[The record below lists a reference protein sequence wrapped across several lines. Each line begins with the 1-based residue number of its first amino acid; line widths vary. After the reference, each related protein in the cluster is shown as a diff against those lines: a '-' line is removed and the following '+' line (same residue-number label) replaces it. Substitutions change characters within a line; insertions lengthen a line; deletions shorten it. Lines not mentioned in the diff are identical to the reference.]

1 MDQICFAACT
11 LSCGKFDIINCIYY
25 FESDIAFWNLPG
37 PDNYA
42 LQYADGVQTYIT
54 ESNRL
59 DIKNGCILRLTKA
72 PGRCAEDLY
81 KGIQSSDSGV
91 RCDSLKELASVSTDV
106 TFAQEFIS
114 RDGHLLL
121 VKIVEDSNESNA
133 IMTHTLTGFMELM
146 DHGIVSWENLSCVFI
161 KKVRSVSVVLSES
174 FSLTVVT
181 LSLTLLP
188 SVLHSFQIASF
199 VNAKSTD
206 VSMQQVSLDILESM
220 VLSSH
225 SLFLQV
231 KQEVTME
238 RLIAHL
244 QVTNPQIQTKAM
256 ALLMALL
263 QTAGDSDRQDMFA
276 FLNKKNLRQYIYKNI
291 IHSSGSVQDKMAHYL
306 YVLQSVTL
314 NQTGASHE
322 DASGQ
327 LQPDVLHGLR
337 QAAFETESE
346 NSLSHE
352 RRRSLCAKEFKKLG
366 FSNNSN
372 PGQDLVRTPPG
383 LLALDTMFYFA
394 SRYPDAYSRFVLEN
408 SSRED
413 KHECPFA
420 RSSIQLTLVL
430 CEILRIGEPPSETR
444 SDYHPIFFS
453 QDRLME
459 ELFCVCIQL
468 LNKTWKEM
476 RATQEDFDKVM
487 QVVREQITRTL
498 SSKPTSLELF
508 KNKVNA
514 LNYSEILK
522 LRQTERLHQ
531 EETLAPPYCEELKE
545 RLKPEL
551 LELIRQQRL
560 NRLCQ
565 GTMFR
570 KISNRR
576 RQDKLWYCR
585 LSPNHKMLHYGDV
598 EEDTDN
604 PPIETLQEKIPVADI
619 KGLLTGK
626 DCPHMKENKGKQNK
640 FCLWTDGLS
649 VLLGR
654 EMSSESMRSELEIL
668 LSMEIKLRL
677 LDLENVPIPDYGHSS
692 AAGGTETC
700 RSKAGEVEV
709 LQPVEVRCSLSHSAV
724 ADARAVAQGQAGE
737 AAAVPGHR
745 GQAGVRDLRQHGERK
760 AAQVW
765 VTQHLR
771 RGETVLSPAFLH
783 QTKTFGSPPPP
794 TWVMLLSVS
803 LGQAE
808 RSSSCSLFRANRDA
822 PACCLNCCRSFCV
835 TSLGFSSKGKRGGLK
850 KPMLP
855 KVRQTPICD
864 FFTQAQP
871 QNHQPLQLTEGIPQ
885 KLCERENCKILK
897 TETTLF
903 VQLLRL
909 SVSSCARAVV
919 HPVRPFTISVPLT
932 CRHSDRSRLLREDTD
947 ITGQRELCQCLQAL
961 SYGLHR
967 PAGQLRAGTDVQPL
981 EARLR
986 KAPDMKRLSRPLRS
1000 SLRREV
1006 RRGRRLSREA
1016 SVILLPGRAK
1026 LSSLEPKHKPT

>member
-1 MDQICFAACT
+1 MPTFVSFLWIQ
-11 LSCGKFDIINCIYY
+11 
-25 FESDIAFWNLPG
+25 
-37 PDNYA
+37 
-42 LQYADGVQTYIT
+42 
-54 ESNRL
+54 
-59 DIKNGCILRLTKA
+59 
-72 PGRCAEDLY
+72 GRCAEDLY
-81 KGIQSSDSGV
+81 KGIQSSDAGV
-91 RCDSLKELASVSTDV
+91 LCDSLKELAGVSKDV

-114 RDGHLLL
+114 RDGYLLL
-121 VKIVEDSNESNA
+121 VKIVEDSNDNL
-133 IMTHTLTGFMELM
+133 IMMHTLTAFMQLM
-146 DHGIVSWENLSCVFI
+146 DHGIVSWENLSSVFI
-161 KKVRSVSVVLSES
+161 KK
-174 FSLTVVT
+174 
-181 LSLTLLP
+181 
-188 SVLHSFQIASF
+188 IANF
-199 VNAKSTD
+199 VNAKATD
-206 VSMQQVSLDILESM
+206 ESIQQVSLDILENM

-231 KQEVTME
+231 KLEVTME

-244 QVTNPQIQTKAM
+244 QP
-256 ALLMALL
+256 LMVYRPPMLETCL
-263 QTAGDSDRQDMFA
+263 CTPVQHLVSVFQEMFV

-291 IHSSGSVQDKMAHYL
+291 ILSSGLVQDEMAHYL

-314 NQTGASHE
+314 NSLEVRMRMPLDCYSQE
-322 DASGQ
+322 QRDI
-327 LQPDVLHGLR
+327 LHALR
-337 QAAFETESE
+337 QAAFETDSE

-383 LLALDTMFYFA
+383 LLALDTMHYFA

-430 CEILRIGEPPSETR
+430 CEILRIGEPTSETG

-453 QDRLME
+453 QDKLLE

-514 LNYSEILK
+514 LNYGEILK

-531 EETLAPPYCEELKE
+531 EETLAPPVLELKE

-570 KISNRR
+570 KVSSRR

-585 LSPNHKMLHYGDV
+585 LSPNHKMLHFGDI
-598 EEDTDN
+598 EEDAEN
-604 PPIETLQEKIPVADI
+604 PPIETLQDKIPVSDI

-640 FCLWTDGLS
+640 VLDLAFSITYDVEEYSLNFVAPSRTDFCLWTDGLS

-677 LDLENVPIPDYGHSS
+677 LDLENISIPDN
-692 AAGGTETC
+692 A
-700 RSKAGEVEV
+700 
-709 LQPVEVRCSLSHSAV
+709 
-724 ADARAVAQGQAGE
+724 
-737 AAAVPGHR
+737 
-745 GQAGVRDLRQHGERK
+745 
-760 AAQVW
+760 
-765 VTQHLR
+765 
-771 RGETVLSPAFLH
+771 PAIP
-783 QTKTFGSPPPP
+783 KPP
-794 TWVMLLSVS
+794 T
-803 LGQAE
+803 
-808 RSSSCSLFRANRDA
+808 NY
-822 PACCLNCCRSFCV
+822 NFCYD
-835 TSLGFSSKGKRGGLK
+835 FSHNE
-850 KPMLP
+850 
-855 KVRQTPICD
+855 Q
-864 FFTQAQP
+864 
-871 QNHQPLQLTEGIPQ
+871 
-885 KLCERENCKILK
+885 
-897 TETTLF
+897 
-903 VQLLRL
+903 
-909 SVSSCARAVV
+909 
-919 HPVRPFTISVPLT
+919 
-932 CRHSDRSRLLREDTD
+932 
-947 ITGQRELCQCLQAL
+947 
-961 SYGLHR
+961 
-967 PAGQLRAGTDVQPL
+967 
-981 EARLR
+981 
-986 KAPDMKRLSRPLRS
+986 
-1000 SLRREV
+1000 
-1006 RRGRRLSREA
+1006 
-1016 SVILLPGRAK
+1016 
-1026 LSSLEPKHKPT
+1026 

>member
-1 MDQICFAACT
+1 M
-11 LSCGKFDIINCIYY
+11 
-25 FESDIAFWNLPG
+25 
-37 PDNYA
+37 
-42 LQYADGVQTYIT
+42 YIT

-72 PGRCAEDLY
+72 PGRCAEDLF
-81 KGIQSSDSGV
+81 KGIQSSDAGV
-91 RCDSLKELASVSTDV
+91 RCDSLKELATVSTDV

-121 VKIVEDSNESNA
+121 VKIVEDSNELVFSVCFNV

-146 DHGIVSWENLSCVFI
+146 DHGIVSWENLSSVFI
-161 KKVRSVSVVLSES
+161 KK
-174 FSLTVVT
+174 
-181 LSLTLLP
+181 
-188 SVLHSFQIASF
+188 IAGF

-206 VSMQQVSLDILESM
+206 ASIQQVCLDILESM

-225 SLFLQV
+225 SLFLHV
-231 KQEVTME
+231 KQEITME

-244 QVTNPQIQTKAM
+244 QVTNQQIQTKAM

-263 QTAGDSDRQDMFA
+263 QTAGDSDRKVPLLLFKPFMH
-276 FLNKKNLRQYIYKNI
+276 FLFSKLNI
-291 IHSSGSVQDKMAHYL
+291 IHSSGSVQDEMAHYL

-314 NQTGASHE
+314 N
-322 DASGQ
+322 
-327 LQPDVLHGLR
+327 LQEPRMRTPLDCCSQEQRDILHGLR

-352 RRRSLCAKEFKKLG
+352 RRRSLCAKEFRKLG

-372 PGQDLVRTPPG
+372 PGQDLSRTPPG
-383 LLALDTMFYFA
+383 LLALDTMYYFA
-394 SRYPDAYSRFVLEN
+394 TRYPDAYSRFVLEN

-420 RSSIQLTLVL
+420 RSSIQLTLIL
-430 CEILRIGEPPSETR
+430 CEILRIGEPPSETG

-531 EETLAPPYCEELKE
+531 EETLAPPVLELKE

-570 KISNRR
+570 KISSRR

-598 EEDTDN
+598 EEDMEN

-640 FCLWTDGLS
+640 EVLDLAFSITYDVEEYSLNFIAPSRTDFCLWTDGLS

-677 LDLENVPIPDYGHSS
+677 LDLENVPIPDNAPVVPKPPSNFNFCYDFSQ
-692 AAGGTETC
+692 TE
-700 RSKAGEVEV
+700 
-709 LQPVEVRCSLSHSAV
+709 Q
-724 ADARAVAQGQAGE
+724 
-737 AAAVPGHR
+737 
-745 GQAGVRDLRQHGERK
+745 
-760 AAQVW
+760 
-765 VTQHLR
+765 
-771 RGETVLSPAFLH
+771 
-783 QTKTFGSPPPP
+783 
-794 TWVMLLSVS
+794 
-803 LGQAE
+803 
-808 RSSSCSLFRANRDA
+808 
-822 PACCLNCCRSFCV
+822 
-835 TSLGFSSKGKRGGLK
+835 
-850 KPMLP
+850 
-855 KVRQTPICD
+855 
-864 FFTQAQP
+864 
-871 QNHQPLQLTEGIPQ
+871 
-885 KLCERENCKILK
+885 
-897 TETTLF
+897 
-903 VQLLRL
+903 
-909 SVSSCARAVV
+909 
-919 HPVRPFTISVPLT
+919 
-932 CRHSDRSRLLREDTD
+932 
-947 ITGQRELCQCLQAL
+947 
-961 SYGLHR
+961 
-967 PAGQLRAGTDVQPL
+967 
-981 EARLR
+981 
-986 KAPDMKRLSRPLRS
+986 
-1000 SLRREV
+1000 
-1006 RRGRRLSREA
+1006 
-1016 SVILLPGRAK
+1016 
-1026 LSSLEPKHKPT
+1026 

>member
-1 MDQICFAACT
+1 MPQQKDIVKIAIQMPGAYPQLIQLDQKKP
-11 LSCGKFDIINCIYY
+11 LSAVIKEVCDG
-25 FESDIAFWNLPG
+25 WNLAG

-81 KGIQSSDSGV
+81 KGIESMGLGV
-91 RCDSLKELASVSTDV
+91 RCESLKQLASVSTDV

-121 VKIVEDSNESNA
+121 VKIVEDSKESTA
-133 IMTHTLTGFMELM
+133 IMTHTLTAFMELM
-146 DHGIVSWENLSCVFI
+146 AHGIVSWENLSSVFI
-161 KKVRSVSVVLSES
+161 EK
-174 FSLTVVT
+174 
-181 LSLTLLP
+181 
-188 SVLHSFQIASF
+188 IADF
-199 VNAKSTD
+199 VNGKSAD
-206 VSMQQVSLDILESM
+206 APIQQVCLDILENM
-220 VLSSH
+220 VLSSQ
-225 SLFLQV
+225 SLFLLV
-231 KQEVTME
+231 KQKITME
-238 RLIAHL
+238 KLIAHL
-244 QVTNPQIQTKAM
+244 QMTNQQIQTKAM

-263 QTAGDSDRQDMFA
+263 QTAGVADRQEMFA
-276 FLNKKNLRQYIYKNI
+276 YLNKKNLRQYIYKNI
-291 IHSSGSVQDKMAHYL
+291 IHSSGSVQDEMAHYL
-306 YVLQSVTL
+306 YVLQSVFL
-314 NQTGASHE
+314 NHLEPRMKTPLDCYSQE
-322 DASGQ
+322 QRDI
-327 LQPDVLHGLR
+327 LHNLR
-337 QAAFETESE
+337 QTAFETETE

-352 RRRSLCAKEFKKLG
+352 RRRSLCAKEFRKLG

-383 LLALDTMFYFA
+383 LLALDTMNYFA

-420 RSSIQLTLVL
+420 RSSIQLTLIL
-430 CEILRIGEPPSETR
+430 CEILRIGETPSETGF
-444 SDYHPIFFS
+444 DYHPIFFS
-453 QDRLME
+453 QDRLLE

-531 EETLAPPYCEELKE
+531 EETLAPPVLELKE

-570 KISNRR
+570 KISSRR

-598 EEDTDN
+598 EEDSET
-604 PPIETLQEKIPVADI
+604 PPIESLQEKIPVADI

-626 DCPHMKENKGKQNK
+626 DCPHMKDNKGKQNK
-640 FCLWTDGLS
+640 EVLDLAFSITYDVEECSLNFIAPSRTDFCLWTDGLS

-677 LDLENVPIPDYGHSS
+677 LDLANIPIPDS
-692 AAGGTETC
+692 APVVPKPPSNYNFCYDFSQTE
-700 RSKAGEVEV
+700 
-709 LQPVEVRCSLSHSAV
+709 Q
-724 ADARAVAQGQAGE
+724 
-737 AAAVPGHR
+737 
-745 GQAGVRDLRQHGERK
+745 
-760 AAQVW
+760 
-765 VTQHLR
+765 
-771 RGETVLSPAFLH
+771 
-783 QTKTFGSPPPP
+783 
-794 TWVMLLSVS
+794 
-803 LGQAE
+803 
-808 RSSSCSLFRANRDA
+808 
-822 PACCLNCCRSFCV
+822 
-835 TSLGFSSKGKRGGLK
+835 
-850 KPMLP
+850 
-855 KVRQTPICD
+855 
-864 FFTQAQP
+864 
-871 QNHQPLQLTEGIPQ
+871 
-885 KLCERENCKILK
+885 
-897 TETTLF
+897 
-903 VQLLRL
+903 
-909 SVSSCARAVV
+909 
-919 HPVRPFTISVPLT
+919 
-932 CRHSDRSRLLREDTD
+932 
-947 ITGQRELCQCLQAL
+947 
-961 SYGLHR
+961 
-967 PAGQLRAGTDVQPL
+967 
-981 EARLR
+981 
-986 KAPDMKRLSRPLRS
+986 
-1000 SLRREV
+1000 
-1006 RRGRRLSREA
+1006 
-1016 SVILLPGRAK
+1016 
-1026 LSSLEPKHKPT
+1026 

>member
-1 MDQICFAACT
+1 DCSAWC
-11 LSCGKFDIINCIYY
+11 
-25 FESDIAFWNLPG
+25 
-37 PDNYA
+37 
-42 LQYADGVQTYIT
+42 
-54 ESNRL
+54 
-59 DIKNGCILRLTKA
+59 
-72 PGRCAEDLY
+72 GRCAEDLF

-114 RDGHLLL
+114 RNGHLLL
-121 VKIVEDSNESNA
+121 VKIVEDSKDNV

-146 DHGIVSWENLSCVFI
+146 DHGIVSWENLSSVFI
-161 KKVRSVSVVLSES
+161 KKV
-174 FSLTVVT
+174 
-181 LSLTLLP
+181 P
-188 SVLHSFQIASF
+188 F
-199 VNAKSTD
+199 VNAKPTD
-206 VSMQQVSLDILESM
+206 ASIQQVSLDILESM
-220 VLSSH
+220 VLSSYG
-225 SLFLQV
+225 LFLQV

-244 QVTNPQIQTKAM
+244 QVTNQQIQTKAM

-276 FLNKKNLRQYIYKNI
+276 FLNKKHLRQYIYKNI
-291 IHSSGSVQDKMAHYL
+291 IHSSGSVQDEMAHYL

-314 NQTGASHE
+314 NHLEPRMRTSLDCYSQE
-322 DASGQ
+322 Q
-327 LQPDVLHGLR
+327 REILHGLR

-420 RSSIQLTLVL
+420 RSSIQLTLIL

-453 QDRLME
+453 QDRLLE
-459 ELFCVCIQL
+459 ELFCICIQL

-531 EETLAPPYCEELKE
+531 EETLAPPVLELKE

-565 GTMFR
+565 GTMFK
-570 KISNRR
+570 KISSRR

-604 PPIETLQEKIPVADI
+604 PPIETLQKKIPVADI

-626 DCPHMKENKGKQNK
+626 DCAHMKENKGKQNK
-640 FCLWTDGLS
+640 VKAFIIFYIRLRSYWERFFLHCYLPSFSLRQFCLWTDGLS

-677 LDLENVPIPDYGHSS
+677 LDLENVPIPDS
-692 AAGGTETC
+692 APTVPKPPSNYNFCYDFSQTE
-700 RSKAGEVEV
+700 
-709 LQPVEVRCSLSHSAV
+709 Q
-724 ADARAVAQGQAGE
+724 
-737 AAAVPGHR
+737 
-745 GQAGVRDLRQHGERK
+745 
-760 AAQVW
+760 
-765 VTQHLR
+765 
-771 RGETVLSPAFLH
+771 
-783 QTKTFGSPPPP
+783 
-794 TWVMLLSVS
+794 
-803 LGQAE
+803 
-808 RSSSCSLFRANRDA
+808 
-822 PACCLNCCRSFCV
+822 
-835 TSLGFSSKGKRGGLK
+835 
-850 KPMLP
+850 
-855 KVRQTPICD
+855 
-864 FFTQAQP
+864 
-871 QNHQPLQLTEGIPQ
+871 
-885 KLCERENCKILK
+885 
-897 TETTLF
+897 
-903 VQLLRL
+903 
-909 SVSSCARAVV
+909 
-919 HPVRPFTISVPLT
+919 
-932 CRHSDRSRLLREDTD
+932 
-947 ITGQRELCQCLQAL
+947 
-961 SYGLHR
+961 
-967 PAGQLRAGTDVQPL
+967 
-981 EARLR
+981 
-986 KAPDMKRLSRPLRS
+986 
-1000 SLRREV
+1000 
-1006 RRGRRLSREA
+1006 
-1016 SVILLPGRAK
+1016 
-1026 LSSLEPKHKPT
+1026 

>member
-1 MDQICFAACT
+1 QMHCDLRQCIISM
-11 LSCGKFDIINCIYY
+11 LSLGCH
-25 FESDIAFWNLPG
+25 LPSL
-37 PDNYA
+37 PSSPVRA
-42 LQYADGVQTYIT
+42 QH
-54 ESNRL
+54 
-59 DIKNGCILRLTKA
+59 ILRKLLSGVCLSIC
-72 PGRCAEDLY
+72 GRCADDLF
-81 KGIQSSDSGV
+81 KGIQSSDAGV

-121 VKIVEDSNESNA
+121 VKIVEDSKESNV

-146 DHGIVSWENLSCVFI
+146 DHGIVSWENLSSVFI
-161 KKVRSVSVVLSES
+161 KK
-174 FSLTVVT
+174 
-181 LSLTLLP
+181 
-188 SVLHSFQIASF
+188 IASF
-199 VNAKSTD
+199 VNAKPTD
-206 VSMQQVSLDILESM
+206 ASIQQVSLDILESM

-244 QVTNPQIQTKAM
+244 QVTNQQIQTKAM

-263 QTAGDSDRQDMFA
+263 QTAGDSDRQEKPA
-276 FLNKKNLRQYIYKNI
+276 LYLAYSQKLCILLQNI
-291 IHSSGSVQDKMAHYL
+291 IHSSGSVQDEMAHYL

-314 NQTGASHE
+314 NHLEPRMRTPLDCYSQVSYNIINF
-322 DASGQ
+322 DIRYFI
-327 LQPDVLHGLR
+327 LHTTKDSS
-337 QAAFETESE
+337 A

-383 LLALDTMFYFA
+383 LLALDTMYYFSA
-394 SRYPDAYSRFVLEN
+394 RYPDAYSRFVLEN

-420 RSSIQLTLVL
+420 RSSIQLTLIL
-430 CEILRIGEPPSETR
+430 CEILRIGEPPSETG

-453 QDRLME
+453 QDRLMD

-531 EETLAPPYCEELKE
+531 EETLAPPVLELKE

-570 KISNRR
+570 KISSRR

-598 EEDTDN
+598 EEDTEN

-640 FCLWTDGLS
+640 EVLDLAFSIMYDVEEYSLNFIAPSRTDFCLWTDGLS

-677 LDLENVPIPDYGHSS
+677 LDLENVPIPECAPVVPKPPSNYNFCYDFSQ
-692 AAGGTETC
+692 TE
-700 RSKAGEVEV
+700 
-709 LQPVEVRCSLSHSAV
+709 Q
-724 ADARAVAQGQAGE
+724 
-737 AAAVPGHR
+737 
-745 GQAGVRDLRQHGERK
+745 
-760 AAQVW
+760 
-765 VTQHLR
+765 
-771 RGETVLSPAFLH
+771 
-783 QTKTFGSPPPP
+783 
-794 TWVMLLSVS
+794 
-803 LGQAE
+803 
-808 RSSSCSLFRANRDA
+808 
-822 PACCLNCCRSFCV
+822 
-835 TSLGFSSKGKRGGLK
+835 
-850 KPMLP
+850 
-855 KVRQTPICD
+855 
-864 FFTQAQP
+864 
-871 QNHQPLQLTEGIPQ
+871 
-885 KLCERENCKILK
+885 
-897 TETTLF
+897 
-903 VQLLRL
+903 
-909 SVSSCARAVV
+909 
-919 HPVRPFTISVPLT
+919 
-932 CRHSDRSRLLREDTD
+932 
-947 ITGQRELCQCLQAL
+947 
-961 SYGLHR
+961 
-967 PAGQLRAGTDVQPL
+967 
-981 EARLR
+981 
-986 KAPDMKRLSRPLRS
+986 
-1000 SLRREV
+1000 
-1006 RRGRRLSREA
+1006 
-1016 SVILLPGRAK
+1016 
-1026 LSSLEPKHKPT
+1026 